1 MEPKFEVNSSLAS
14 SQFKIIY
21 CSWPILSIKT
31 DIKCKNVGYVDGLQ
45 EWRAFLCVMSCSVK
59 YSWTGN
65 WISEL
70 DKSSPLPAS
79 RPLLQPGAPSA
90 LNLSR
95 LLSRSHWRTGGWS
108 VVGKIREGCL
118 FTNICLTHRCRSLSC
133 TVFLW
138 WTQSELSCANTSSP
152 PGGPGSQKILIWSEI
167 AVSSK
172 QT

>member
-14 SQFKIIY
+14 STFKIIY
-21 CSWPILSIKT
+21 SIWPIFSIKT
-31 DIKCKNVGYVDGLQ
+31 VINVKMLVMLMGCKNGRL
-45 EWRAFLCVMSCSVK
+45 FCVKPCSVK

-65 WISEL
+65 WIS
-70 DKSSPLPAS
+70 SPLPAS
-79 RPLLQPGAPSA
+79 RPLPQPGAPSA
-90 LNLSR
+90 LNWSR
-95 LLSRSHWRTGGWS
+95 LPSRSHWRTGRWS
-108 VVGKIREGCL
+108 VVGKIKEGCL
-118 FTNICLTHRCRSLSC
+118 FNSICLTHRCRSLSC

-152 PGGPGSQKILIWSEI
+152 SGGPDSQKILIWSEI